1 MHLLCHWILENLSEN
16 QMEELTLDEKEGS
29 WFTIT
34 PVLHEADKIEQK
46 LTNDGQDFNSSALS
60 LNSRKSLNPNWRNW
74 RLAKKIWSTI
84 TPFFAKPIKLNK
96 SSLKMDKIL
105 LYLLC
110 HWILENLSEYQ
121 LEELTPDEKEEI
133 WSTITSI
140 LHEANKIKQKLT
152 KDGQDFTLST
162 LSLNS
167 RKSIWIPVGRIDVWR
182 KRRKLVNHNTRSSW
196 SQ

>member
-1 MHLLCHWILENLSEN
+1 MKPIKLNKSSPTMDKILIHLLCHWILENLWIPI
-16 QMEELTLDEKEGS
+16 EG
-29 WFTIT
+29 ID
-34 PVLHEADKIEQK
+34 A
-46 LTNDGQDFNSSALS
+46 
-60 LNSRKSLNPNWRNW
+60 WR
-74 RLAKKIWSTI
+74 KKIWSTI